1 MSRDLTLLT
10 DLYQLTMMSGYL
22 KNGKEK
28 DIAVFDLFFR
38 RNNTITYSVAAGLQ
52 QAIEYVQNIRFS
64 EEDIA
69 YLRSLGLFEEPFLD
83 YLRSFRFTGDVF
95 AVPEGTVVFPEEP
108 SLTVRAPLLEA
119 QFVETALLNI
129 VNH

>member
-38 RNNTITYSVAAGLQ
+38 RNSTITYSVAAGLQ
-52 QAIEYVQNIRFS
+52 QAIEYVQNIRLS
-64 EEDIA
+64 EEDMS
-69 YLRSLGLFEEPFLD
+69 YLRSLNLSQQE
-83 YLRSFRFTGDVF
+83 
-95 AVPEGTVVFPEEP
+95 
-108 SLTVRAPLLEA
+108 
-119 QFVETALLNI
+119 LLN
-129 VNH
+129 